1 MDQLTAHLDR
11 GWDLAQQGDVR
22 GAEASA
28 RQALEIDPNAPEVH
42 NLLGF
47 VAALEG
53 EAEAAVEHYKSALA
67 LDEGYFDA
75 MLNLAEVLVH
85 PLGEL
90 DDAVDQCD
98 EAISWAENDE
108 ELADAM
114 LIKIDA
120 LLAKHDEAGAKRAVA
135 ALPDGPFESPRY
147 DFLIGRAKFEVA
159 DVEGA
164 SPWIERAIERDP
176 ENADPHYYRAL
187 IREARGEHLLA
198 ATSFLSVRRLD
209 ELAPPR
215 EGAMT
220 PASFEQS
227 VRAAMRALDPALRR
241 FVESADVYVTPL
253 PGLEV
258 VADGVDPRAPMLLD
272 GLSTPE
278 RPGPPC
284 ARVFVY
290 QRNVERMVG
299 VATEIVD
306 ELVATLEFEITATF
320 LEDRRSEPGRPKAKH
335 ELN

>member
-28 RQALEIDPNAPEVH
+28 LQALAIDANAPEVH
-42 NLLGF
+42 NLLGY
-47 VAALEG
+47 VAALGG
-53 EAEAAVEHYKSALA
+53 EADAAVEHYKTALA

-90 DDAVDQCD
+90 DEAIDQCD

-120 LLAKHDEAGAKRAVA
+120 LLAKQDDAAARRAVA

-147 DFLIGRAKFEVA
+147 EFLIGRAKFEVGDA
-159 DVEGA
+159 EA
-164 SPWIERAIERDP
+164 AKAWIERAIERDP
-176 ENADPHYYRAL
+176 DNADAHYYRAL
-187 IREARGEHLLA
+187 VREADGDSLG
-198 ATSFLSVRRLD
+198 ATSSFLEVRRLD
-209 ELAPPR
+209 ELALAR
-215 EGAMT
+215 EEGLP
-220 PASFEQS
+220 PASFEQA
-227 VRAAMRALDPALRR
+227 VRGALQSLDPALRR
-241 FVESADVYVTPL
+241 FVEHADVFVTPL

-258 VADGVDPRAPMLLD
+258 IADGIDPRAPMLLD
-272 GLSTPE
+272 GLATPE

-284 ARVFVY
+284 ARIFVY
-290 QRNVERMVG
+290 QRNVERMAQTPAELG
-299 VATEIVD
+299 D
-306 ELVATLEFEITATF
+306 ELLATFEHEITAAF
-320 LEDRRSEPGRPKAKH
+320 LEDRRSQTGRPKEKH

>member
-47 VAALEG
+47 VAAMDG
-53 EAEAAVEHYKSALA
+53 EADTAVEHYRSALA

-90 DDAVDQCD
+90 DEAVDQCD
-98 EAISWAENDE
+98 EAISWAESDE

-120 LLAKHDEAGAKRAVA
+120 LLAKGDEDAAKRAVG
-135 ALPDGPFESPRY
+135 ALPDGPFEGGRY
-147 DFLIGRAKFEVA
+147 DFLIGRAKYEVGDVDGA
-159 DVEGA
+159 DA
-164 SPWIERAIERDP
+164 WIDRALDRD
-176 ENADPHYYRAL
+176 EQHGDAHYYRAL
-187 IREARGEHLLA
+187 IREAQGDHLN
-198 ATSFLSVRRLD
+198 ATSSFLKVRQLD
-209 ELAPPR
+209 ELAPPMP
-215 EGAMT
+215 GALN
-220 PASFEQS
+220 PLAFEQAA
-227 VRAAMRALDPALRR
+227 RAALQRLDPALRR
-241 FVESADVYVTPL
+241 FVEHAELYFPAL

-284 ARVFVY
+284 ARVFIY
-290 QRNVERMVG
+290 QRNVERL
-299 VATEIVD
+299 VAATAEIGD
-306 ELVATLEFEITATF
+306 ELVSTLEHEITATF
-320 LEDRRSEPGRPKAKH
+320 LEDRRSDPSRPKPKS